1 MDNVVLA
8 LAACVLVFIQAQRN
22 YLMIIQMKKQYH
34 CPFCEDFITGSR
46 EYWVF
51 HLENECP
58 GPDEDWLRDV
68 LK

>member
-1 MDNVVLA
+1 MDKVVLSIS
-8 LAACVLVFIQAQRN
+8 ACILVFIQAQRN
-22 YLMIIQMKKQYH
+22 YLMKKQMKKKYN
-34 CPFCEDFITGSR
+34 CPFCEDFVTELR

-51 HLENECP
+51 HLENDCP